1 MKFWTNALLV
11 FRRALRFSYRV
22 RWLDT
27 AFDPGSIR
35 TYARGSDGRNG
46 KRCQATAL
54 QIIGFLCLLG
64 CARQEPPAD
73 IVIANGAEPE
83 SLDPAILT
91 GQPDGRPA
99 AAMFEGLMRLNPVD
113 STSQAGLAERWDIS
127 EDGRTYVFHL
137 RTNAMWS
144 TGEPITAED
153 FVYSWRRV
161 VDPATASDYSG
172 LLFYVENG
180 EEIATGKIKD
190 LSKLGVRALGLRTL
204 EVKLVSPTA
213 FFLDICAFR
222 TLAVVPRKTIEKYGD
237 RWIMAKPLPVSGS
250 HLLDSWRIRD
260 KIRLRRNPLYWDAAN
275 AQNEIV
281 DILPVDVAMAALNL
295 YETRQV
301 DIIWDKNLVP
311 NELMDMLQTRPD
323 CHRFDNLGTYFVRFN
338 TTRKPFNDARVRK
351 ALSLVID
358 KRRIIDR
365 ILRGQERVARS
376 MTPPGT
382 ANYEPPEGLGY
393 DPVLARKLLA
403 DAGYPEGKGFPS
415 FDYFFNTSK
424 MHEQIGVELQE
435 MWKKELGITM
445 SLRQTEWK
453 VYLAIQSALEYDTT
467 RSSWIGDYNDPNTF
481 LDMFMSNNGN
491 NRTGWKNERY
501 DNLMREGNSLV
512 NKQER
517 AAKLKEAETL
527 LVRDEVP
534 ILPLFFYQSIHFW
547 RREEIRG
554 ISYNILDEHPLH
566 AIGKNKLKPTAHQRL
581 LTSSP
586 ARE

>member
-1 MKFWTNALLV
+1 MKLWTSALQLC
-11 FRRALRFSYRV
+11 RRALVF
-22 RWLDT
+22 L
-27 AFDPGSIR
+27 P
-35 TYARGSDGRNG
+35 
-46 KRCQATAL
+46 
-54 QIIGFLCLLG
+54 IILAG
-64 CARQEPPAD
+64 CAPTEPEAD

-99 AAMFEGLMRLNPVD
+99 AAMFEGLTRLNPVD
-113 STSQAGLAERWDIS
+113 STPQPGLAERWDIS
-127 EDGRTYVFHL
+127 DDGLTNVFYL
-137 RTNAMWS
+137 RTNAFWS
-144 TGEPITAED
+144 TGDPITADD

-190 LSKLGVRALGLRTL
+190 LTKLGVRALGPRTL

-222 TLAVVPRKTIEKYGD
+222 TLGVVPQKTIEKYGD

-250 HLLDSWRIRD
+250 YLLESWRIRD
-260 KIRLRRNPLYWDAAN
+260 KIRLRKNPLYWDAAN
-275 AQNEIV
+275 IQNEIV
-281 DILPVDVAMAALNL
+281 DFLPIDNAMAALNL

-301 DIIWDKNLVP
+301 DIVWDKNLVP
-311 NELMDMLQTRPD
+311 NELMDVLTNRAD

-338 TTRKPFNDARVRK
+338 LTRKPFDDVRVRR

-358 KRRIIDR
+358 KKRIIER
-365 ILRGQERVARS
+365 ILRGRERAAYS

-382 ANYEPPEGLGY
+382 ANYDPPQGLGY
-393 DPVLARKLLA
+393 DPPLARKLLEE
-403 DAGYPEGKGFPS
+403 AGYKDGMGFRQ
-415 FDYFFNTSK
+415 FDYFFNSGK
-424 MHEQIGVELQE
+424 MHEQIAIELQE

-445 SLRQTEWK
+445 YLRQTEWK
-453 VYLAIQSALEYDTT
+453 VYLAQQSALEYDTT
-467 RSSWIGDYNDPNTF
+467 RSSWIGDYNDANTF

-501 DNLMREGNSLV
+501 DQLIREANSLTD
-512 NKQER
+512 KQKR
-517 AAKLKEAETL
+517 AAKLREAETL

-534 ILPLFFYQSIHFW
+534 ILPIFFYQSIHFW
-547 RREEIRG
+547 RSNEIRG
-554 ISYNILDEHPLH
+554 IHFNILDEHPVH
-566 AIGKNKLKPTAHQRL
+566 AIGKNKPRK
-581 LTSSP
+581 S
-586 ARE
+586 